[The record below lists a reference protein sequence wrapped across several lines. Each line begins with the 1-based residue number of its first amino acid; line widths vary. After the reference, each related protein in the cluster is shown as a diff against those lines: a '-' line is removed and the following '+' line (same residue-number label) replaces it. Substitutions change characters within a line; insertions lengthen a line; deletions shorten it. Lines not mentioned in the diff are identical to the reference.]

1 VTTNVSI
8 VATIER
14 ALAKYGKVRAFV
26 TKTGQAYNPATGA
39 LTSNVTNTNV
49 LSMLISDTSSIG
61 NQLGIVVG
69 DKALIFSA
77 KYTPPP
83 VGMTIDG
90 MVVISVTAIN
100 AIANQPVMWVC
111 QMRAVV

>member
-1 VTTNVSI
+1 VTTNASI
-8 VATIER
+8 VKSIEA
-14 ALAKYGKVRAFV
+14 ALAKYGKVRSFV
-26 TKTGQAYNPATGA
+26 TKTGQAYNPTTGV
-39 LTSNVTNTNV
+39 LTSNVLNTSV
-49 LSMLISDTSSIG
+49 LSLITDDTSGIS
-61 NQLGIVVG
+61 NQLGIVTG
-69 DKALIFSA
+69 DKSLIFSA

-90 MVVISVTAIN
+90 MVVISVSAIN